1 MDTSEFKS
9 NMRNRIELASTR
21 LIRAKIKLSRQ
32 LAIQTEI
39 WTRFGAK
46 IDAELESLKVL
57 GGEVMAPGFIGS
69 GEKRMIMT
77 AMEDSD

>member
-1 MDTSEFKS
+1 M
-9 NMRNRIELASTR
+9 ILAPN
-21 LIRAKIKLSRQ
+21 LV
-32 LAIQTEI
+32 QTEI

-77 AMEDSD
+77 AMEDSDKRIGEIEIQEHPPYWNLD